1 MANYQI
7 CQILNMNVTGR
18 SNNIATLELVN
29 FIENSQLGTAINT
42 EVPLEFHDA
51 LLVCHQTRRCAL
63 SPSFQLDVTY
73 FRYVHCTSSLAQWP
87 LLCSNVK
94 QWSVGQRCGHGD
106 TRRGGITYLRYLD
119 SCVSL
124 SRLLWCRGQVWP
136 GRHGGGGGGDGAQI
150 GGATSGY
157 KWPS

>member
-51 LLVCHQTRRCAL
+51 LLVCHQTLRCAL
-63 SPSFQLDVTY
+63 SPSCQLGVA
-73 FRYVHCTSSLAQWP
+73 SLI
-87 LLCSNVK
+87 S
-94 QWSVGQRCGHGD
+94 D
-106 TRRGGITYLRYLD
+106 IY
-119 SCVSL
+119 
-124 SRLLWCRGQVWP
+124 
-136 GRHGGGGGGDGAQI
+136 I
-150 GGATSGY
+150 ESGTMTAIV
-157 KWPS
+157 